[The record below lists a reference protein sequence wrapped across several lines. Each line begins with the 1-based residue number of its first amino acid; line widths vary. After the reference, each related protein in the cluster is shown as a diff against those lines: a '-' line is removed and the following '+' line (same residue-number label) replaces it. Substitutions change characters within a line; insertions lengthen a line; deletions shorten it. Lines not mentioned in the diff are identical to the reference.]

1 MTSHHRS
8 AASRAAGSGPARGVA
23 VVLALLLTGC
33 AGASAPAERT
43 GDDPRPAVAEDPLPD
58 SRPGVPVRAAEDAA
72 AATPPAPERIV
83 VAGLGIDVPVVA
95 AGVDDRGRMAL
106 PGSADEAA
114 WYRFGPAPASPH
126 GATVVAAH
134 VDDVDSVGPFARL
147 TRAEPGTR
155 VHVRTSDG
163 RTHNYTVTQV
173 RSEPKPDLSF
183 EDLFDRS
190 GPARLVLVTC
200 GGTWD
205 AAARSYSDNVV
216 VTATPEG

>member
-1 MTSHHRS
+1 MTSHHLGT
-8 AASRAAGSGPARGVA
+8 ASRAAGPGPARGVA
-23 VVLALLLTGC
+23 LLLALLLTGC
-33 AGASAPAERT
+33 AGASGTTGRADVGSGREVAEEPPSAGRPEAPV
-43 GDDPRPAVAEDPLPD
+43 RPAT
-58 SRPGVPVRAAEDAA
+58 DAA
-72 AATPPAPERIV
+72 PATPPGPERV
-83 VAGLGIDVPVVA
+83 VVPALGIDVPVAA

-114 WYRFGPAPASPH
+114 WYRFGAGPASPR

-134 VDDVDSVGPFARL
+134 VDDEDSVGPFARL
-147 TRAEPGTR
+147 TRAEAGAS

-163 RTHNYTVTQV
+163 RTYSYTVTQV
-173 RSEPKPDLSF
+173 RSEPKPDLSVD
-183 EDLFDRS
+183 DLFDRS

-216 VTATPEG
+216 VTATPAG